1 MTKDKKVDSKEKIVK
16 GSKVTKTTKT
26 TKTPKSTKETKV
38 HNPQDDV
45 ILKSIA
51 KKYGN
56 VITKLSEPGVCTIKT
71 VSTGSISL
79 DLALGRGG
87 MALGRIYEAFG
98 PHSSGKSTLGI
109 NVAIQAQRRGM
120 QACYFDAEH
129 AVDPKLF
136 EAYGVDAAKLMLIQ
150 AYGGEDNL
158 DILERL
164 VKSNMADVCIVDSVS
179 ALLPKVEAEADIDKD
194 HMALLARLMSKAMR
208 KLTPIAAETGTL
220 LIFVNQLRMKIGSYG
235 GGVTTSGGEAL
246 SFYSTGR
253 ISIRGPE
260 AKARRIADPVSGE
273 IVGHIAA
280 HEVVK
285 NKLGEP
291 FKKADL
297 RLMYGK
303 GYDYFWEVLDL
314 ANSLDIVQRAGA
326 WYKYDGENIGQ
337 GEVNALDNI
346 KKDAELF
353 SKIRKEVIS
362 AVGLEEQY
370 ELHGN
375 PGPIYS
381 N

>member
-1 MTKDKKVDSKEKIVK
+1 MAKSKKVEPKEKTVN
-16 GSKVTKTTKT
+16 V
-26 TKTPKSTKETKV
+26 
-38 HNPQDDV
+38 QDDV

-56 VITKLSEPGVCTIKT
+56 VITKLSEPGVGTIKT

-87 MALGRIYEAFG
+87 MAFGRIYEVFG
-98 PHSSGKSTLGI
+98 QHSSGKSTLGI
-109 NVAIQAQRRGM
+109 NVAIQCQRRGLK
-120 QACYFDAEH
+120 ACYFDAEH

-136 EAYGVDAAKLMLIQ
+136 ETYGVDASKLMLIQ

-164 VKSNMADVCIVDSVS
+164 VKSNMVDICIVDSVS
-179 ALLPKVEAEADIDKD
+179 ALLPKVEAEPDIDKD

-246 SFYSTGR
+246 SFYATGR
-253 ISIRGPE
+253 INIRGPE
-260 AKARRIADPVSGE
+260 AKARRLPDPVSGE
-273 IVGHIAA
+273 IIGHIAA

-297 RLMYGK
+297 HLIYGK

-326 WYKYDGENIGQ
+326 WYKYKGENIGQ
-337 GEVNALDNI
+337 GELNALDNI
-346 KKDAELF
+346 RTDAELF
-353 SKIRKEVIS
+353 GKIRAEVIN